1 MLKVGIKL
9 NLLNKNKVQ
18 SVILKLDKDKPR
30 ELRFREYLDSKVKEG
45 MNRKE
50 AILQLFENNVEQ
62 RPFNIDPAPAQ
73 QEEDKEEIK
82 TIEQSQKVDESDFD
96 LI

>member
-62 RPFNIDPAPAQ
+62 RPFNIDPVPAQ
-73 QEEDKEEIK
+73 REENKEEIK
-82 TIEQSQKVDESDFD
+82 TIEQSQEVDESDFD